1 MSKIHLLKDNIE
13 DKLLLTEYSIFSV
26 LNIRHPK
33 QKYPAKAVLIDYDLV
48 TPTCIDVSQ
57 LNPCLVFVTK
67 K

>member
-1 MSKIHLLKDNIE
+1 MN
-13 DKLLLTEYSIFSV
+13 FSV
-26 LNIRHPK
+26 LSIRHPK

-57 LNPCLVFVTK
+57 LNSCLMFATK